1 MDPNSTTPG
10 HIIIKMLKVK
20 DNERILKAAREKGES
35 YLQRS
40 FHKTISLQ
48 FLKRNFAGK
57 KGMARNIQSH
67 ENLDYSIQQSYQLE
81 LKDR

>member
-20 DNERILKAAREKGES
+20 DNERILKAARENGES

-57 KGMARNIQSH
+57 KGLARNIQSH
-67 ENLDYSIQQSYQLE
+67 GKQVPMTYITLPSKAIT
-81 LKDR
+81 